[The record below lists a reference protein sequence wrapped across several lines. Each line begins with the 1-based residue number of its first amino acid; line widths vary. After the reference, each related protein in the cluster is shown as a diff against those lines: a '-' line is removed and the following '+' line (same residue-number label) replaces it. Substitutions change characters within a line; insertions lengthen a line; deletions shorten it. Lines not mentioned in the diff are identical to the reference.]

1 MDPKNVIM
9 QKNEKI
15 FSTFLLLAVVA
26 TCKTFMLSSGVP
38 KTVAYILV
46 LLSRF
51 ISLKDSPAETI
62 VCEDT
67 EEIIE
72 SEREREQFEKEFM
85 KAYIEDL
92 KERGMC

>member
-1 MDPKNVIM
+1 M
-9 QKNEKI
+9 QKIGKM

-26 TCKTFMLSSGVP
+26 TCKTFMLSSGVRKP
-38 KTVAYILV
+38 VAYIFV
-46 LLSRF
+46 LISLRF
-51 ISLKDSPAETI
+51 VSLKDSSAETI

>member
-1 MDPKNVIM
+1 M
-9 QKNEKI
+9 
-15 FSTFLLLAVVA
+15 FFLLAVVV
-26 TCKTFMLSSGVP
+26 TSKMTFMLPSDIQKP
-38 KTVAYILV
+38 VAYIFALHS
-46 LLSRF
+46 LFRF
-51 ISLKDSPAETI
+51 ISLKDSPVETI

-92 KERGMC
+92 RERGMC

>member
-1 MDPKNVIM
+1 M
-9 QKNEKI
+9 QKIETI
-15 FSTFLLLAVVA
+15 FFTFLLLVVA
-26 TCKTFMLSSGVP
+26 ETCKTFMLSSGVYKP
-38 KTVAYILV
+38 VPCAN
-46 LLSRF
+46 LSRF
-51 ISLKDSPAETI
+51 ISLKDSPVETI